1 MQAASSKLN
10 RFLSIRFGMSSTD
23 DNLQNDCRYI
33 NGAGGSENNQ
43 GGAKQAEV
51 RGSNCGNNLVFNSK
65 GEIISSVVLCSFIQA
80 LREQCDMQISYFFL
94 TFNCL
99 FVA

>member
-1 MQAASSKLN
+1 
-10 RFLSIRFGMSSTD
+10 MSSTD
-23 DNLQNDCRYI
+23 DNLQSDCRYI
-33 NGAGGSENNQ
+33 NGAGDSENNQ

-51 RGSNCGNNLVFNSK
+51 RASNCGNNLVFNSE

-80 LREQCDMQISYFFL
+80 LREQCDMQTSCFFL